1 MNSLHT
7 TRRRLRMSDEIQIPL
22 INTMTTSI
30 CFVKF
35 LATMLFLAGAGMMSN
50 NDEWHVIGASALGG
64 GFGAVVGV
72 FLAVASTQVCLWQ
85 VLALRWAVNFCFALC
100 FGPVIAIQTQEKI
113 APHLEFPGPILSIAA
128 GGAAGVLGVILLQ
141 IFMPFI
147 RKWLERKIDSTAK
160 TLWSDSATPPK
171 NPTSNPPTSPP

>member
-1 MNSLHT
+1 MKQLHET
-7 TRRRLRMSDEIQIPL
+7 LQRLRLSDDIQQPFIDLMSA
-22 INTMTTSI
+22 SI

-35 LATMLFLAGAGMMSN
+35 LASMLFLAGAGMMTS
-50 NDEWHVIGASALGG
+50 NDEWRIIGASALGG

-72 FLAVASTQVCLWQ
+72 FLAVASSAICLWQ

-100 FGPVIAIQTQEKI
+100 FGPVLAVHAQEQI
-113 APHLEFPGPILSIAA
+113 APHLSYPGPILSIAA

-147 RKWLERKIDSTAK
+147 RKWLERKIDTTAQR
-160 TLWSDSATPPK
+160 LWSDASTPPK
-171 NPTSNPPTSPP
+171 KDP